1 VSPLERHRRRGHY
14 PAVILVDA
22 RAEYARRI
30 ERALFDDGFE
40 VIVAGE
46 ETGSLASAK
55 TAWST
60 LHAAGF
66 VVIYQNSSLGVEER
80 LELKAT
86 AGDRFFDL
94 AELKLIS
101 GEADALERILAFART
116 LRIRAED
123 ENPGKVN

>member
-1 VSPLERHRRRGHY
+1 MDEARNSGIRSAITPLERHRRHGHY

-22 RAEYARRI
+22 RAEFARRI

-40 VIVAGE
+40 VMVAGE

-66 VVIYQNSSLGVEER
+66 VVVYQNPSLGCGSR
-80 LELKAT
+80 
-86 AGDRFFDL
+86 DW
-94 AELKLIS
+94 
-101 GEADALERILAFART
+101 
-116 LRIRAED
+116 
-123 ENPGKVN
+123 N